1 MVPDYNSLFPQAG
14 QNAPFAGASRP
25 LCDRKE
31 VVLQEQMSVLAKF
44 YVFTSTHVAAHFT
57 GIITDD
63 FTSEFDPFSPAFG
76 EKFSPA
82 NLPVGIR
89 DFSGTEIARV
99 YSDNHGIYNGL
110 TYSTFSVNPPDPS
123 GYIPQMM
130 VMCMNDRGS
139 GAAADPFYQ
148 AAYSQFCYEWSFMPG
163 QTSYMD
169 TPVIPTSAFAP
180 AYNHPDCAYPDAT
193 PAVAEVDGDGVGPW
207 ICCHWELHTPSRSMP
222 WVIRMSATTHIPVR
236 KATQRHGTR
245 RPSPAI
251 TVSASRKARE
261 ASRSAE

>member
-1 MVPDYNSLFPQAG
+1 MRIVPDFNSLYPQAG

-31 VVLQEQMSVLAKF
+31 VVLQDQMSVLAKF

-76 EKFSPA
+76 EKFAPA

-89 DFSGTEIARV
+89 DWAGNEIARV

-110 TYSTFSVNPPDPS
+110 NYSTFSVNPPDPS

-139 GAAADPFYQ
+139 GAVADPFYQ

-180 AYNHPDCAYPDAT
+180 GYNHPDCAYPDAT
-193 PAVAEVDGDGVGPW
+193 PAVSEVDGDRNWSLDLCTRNLAP
-207 ICCHWELHTPSRSMP
+207 HHHSRP
-222 WVIRMSATTHIPVR
+222 
-236 KATQRHGTR
+236 G
-245 RPSPAI
+245 
-251 TVSASRKARE
+251 
-261 ASRSAE
+261 